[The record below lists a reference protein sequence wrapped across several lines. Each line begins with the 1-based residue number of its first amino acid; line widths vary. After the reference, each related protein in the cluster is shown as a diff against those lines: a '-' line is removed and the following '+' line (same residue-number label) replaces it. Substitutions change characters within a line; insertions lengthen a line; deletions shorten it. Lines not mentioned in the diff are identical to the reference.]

1 LGPTELISV
10 YSRQQAIADGVLVDC
25 TDEPFDELNRNAGLL
40 FDVALTR
47 AVFERYVE
55 VPERFQAS
63 QDIKGRYWDII
74 WMYRF
79 AVKRRRVDG
88 TELLF
93 KFLCLPNGSGVQDNE
108 KQSGSHTLV
117 QLKAMVGPG
126 DRGEPC
132 LTFMFP
138 SED

>member
-1 LGPTELISV
+1 
-10 YSRQQAIADGVLVDC
+10 
-25 TDEPFDELNRNAGLL
+25 
-40 FDVALTR
+40 
-47 AVFERYVE
+47 
-55 VPERFQAS
+55 
-63 QDIKGRYWDII
+63 
-74 WMYRF
+74 
-79 AVKRRRVDG
+79 
-88 TELLF
+88 LLF